1 MAKKEMDVQQNIDIN
16 DCRKA
21 AEVHRQTRRYIQ
33 EICKPGIDLT
43 YLCNEIER
51 SNKLLLNANELKAG
65 YAFPTGVSINECAAH
80 YTTNPGDNV
89 VLKYGDVLK
98 ID

>member
-1 MAKKEMDVQQNIDIN
+1 VNYIGDTGTTRRNNKHKMELDSQIEIDIN

-33 EICKPGIDLT
+33 EIIKPGIDLT

-51 SNKLLLNANELKAG
+51 SNKLLLNANGLNAG

-80 YTTNPGDNV
+80 
-89 VLKYGDVLK
+89 
-98 ID
+98 